1 MTIVRPIGGV
11 PFAVAAPAADDETR
25 RTSPLA
31 YWRYA
36 HDYLRVVRDLSR
48 QHRIA
53 CAESQAT
60 LHVAAQAI
68 EFALLAFVSAHGA
81 SPEAVRVAVG
91 RSLDRTLERALAL
104 GLPPLASRWH
114 AAIAELA
121 GCLGVAQFTFLQ
133 LPEGVFA
140 DLDPVVE
147 AGVFILDRCAP
158 EVAESF
164 VGRFGDGDPS
174 TVASLLQRLRVDLAA
189 TADVAEIRAA
199 VVTQ

>member
-1 MTIVRPIGGV
+1 MTIVHPIGAA
-11 PFAVAAPAADDETR
+11 PFAAAAPAADDETR

-48 QHRIA
+48 QHRIT

-81 SPEAVRVAVG
+81 SPDEVRAAAH
-91 RSLDRTLERALAL
+91 RSLDRTLERAVAL
-104 GLPPLASRWH
+104 GLPPLAPRWH
-114 AAIAELA
+114 TAVAELA
-121 GCLGVAQFTFLQ
+121 GCLGAAQFTFLQ

-158 EVAESF
+158 DVAEFF
-164 VGRFGDGDPS
+164 VSRFGDGDPS
-174 TVASLLQRLRVDLAA
+174 TVASLLQRLRVDFAA
-189 TADVAEIRAA
+189 TTDVEEIRSA